1 MQLEP
6 TARRS
11 RPRRALPRTRP
22 GHSSCQLEALS
33 FQLEALPL
41 RLGILALWLGTLAAP
56 LAAGAAVPTEIEGVS
71 FPASVQAGEAELP
84 LFGTGLLRYR
94 VLFRGYVGGLYL
106 PPNATAAAVGKDVPK
121 ALELSYF
128 WAIKGKL
135 FGEAATELLVRQHGP
150 ERVRALKKQL
160 DAMHALYRDVEVGDR
175 YRLTYV
181 PGRGTELRLNGELL
195 GTVPGADFAR
205 DYFGIW
211 LGRDPLNAD
220 FRDAILK
227 SEARR

>member
-1 MQLEP
+1 MRFGPPSRGARL
-6 TARRS
+6 RRS
-11 RPRRALPRTRP
+11 TFIALA
-22 GHSSCQLEALS
+22 GA
-33 FQLEALPL
+33 
-41 RLGILALWLGTLAAP
+41 LALWTGTFVLP
-56 LAAGAAVPTEIEGVS
+56 FSAGAAVSTEIEGVS
-71 FPASVQAGEAELP
+71 FPETVRAGEAELP

-106 PPNATAAAVGKDVPK
+106 PANATAAAVRADVPK

-160 DAMHALYRDVEVGDR
+160 DAMHRLYRDVEVGDR

-181 PGRGTELRLNGELL
+181 PGTGTELRLNGQLL
-195 GTVPGADFAR
+195 GTVPGAGFAR

-211 LGRDPLNAD
+211 LGQDPLNAD
-220 FRDAILK
+220 FRDAILT
-227 SEARR
+227 SDGSR